1 MLTAKIKTALISVYN
16 KDKLEPIVK
25 LLDQHK
31 VRIYSTGGTQ
41 KFIESLG
48 INVIPVEDITSYPS
62 ILGGRVKTLHPKIFG
77 GILYRREQK
86 KDCDQISQYQIPAID
101 LVIVDLYPFEETVAS
116 PLPPQSWP
124 DVHRTSSSPKGG
136 KKTSSKASD
145 EEIIEKID
153 IGGISLIRAAAK
165 NFRDVVIVPT
175 REEYGRIEAILREK
189 NCTTGIEDRKL
200 LAAIAFDITSHY
212 DTMIFNYF
220 NTTNNSPPKSP
231 QRGDFANPYCSV
243 FKQSVRESQKLRYGE
258 NPHQTGVF
266 YGDLDEMF
274 EQLNGK
280 ALSYNNLVDI
290 DAAINLI
297 SEFNPD
303 SAGATF
309 AVLKHTNACGVASAK
324 LMEDAYTKALA
335 ADPVSAFGGVLI
347 CNSKLDVA
355 TAEELHKLFFEVILA
370 PDYDQQA
377 LSLLKEKKNR
387 IILKVQS
394 SKFKVQSSHPSGDH
408 PKGGKFK
415 EFKSI
420 LNGIIEQ
427 DIDFKSETT
436 KDFTCVTKKK
446 PTEEENNAL
455 IFANKVA
462 KHSKSNTI
470 VFAKAG
476 QLLASGIGQTSR
488 VDALNQAIDK
498 AKRFGLSIEDSVMA
512 SEAFFPFADCV
523 EIANKAGIKAVIQ
536 PGGSIKDKDSI
547 AYCDANDMAMVFTGI
562 RHFKH

>member
-1 MLTAKIKTALISVYN
+1 MLAAKIKTALISVYN
-16 KDKLEPIVK
+16 KDKLAPIVK

-86 KDCDQISQYQIPAID
+86 KDCDQVYQYQIPAID
-101 LVIVDLYPFEETVAS
+101 LVIVDLYPFEETTA
-116 PLPPQSWP
+116 
-124 DVHRTSSSPKGG
+124 
-136 KKTSSKASD
+136 SKASD

-165 NFRDVVIVPT
+165 NFRDVVIVPA
-175 REEYGRIEAILREK
+175 REEYGRIEAILKEK
-189 NCTTGIEDRKL
+189 NCTTDIEDRKL
-200 LAAIAFDITSHY
+200 FAAIAFDITSHY
-212 DTMIFNYF
+212 DTIIFNYF
-220 NTTNNSPPKSP
+220 NTANNYS
-231 QRGDFANPYCSV
+231 SV
-243 FKQSVRESQKLRYGE
+243 FKQSVREAQQLRYGE

-266 YGDLDEMF
+266 YGDLNEMF

-297 SEFNPD
+297 NEFNP
-303 SAGATF
+303 AFGVATF
-309 AVLKHTNACGVASAK
+309 AILKHTNACGVASAK
-324 LMEDAYTKALA
+324 HLDDAYTKALA
-335 ADPVSAFGGVLI
+335 ADPISAFGGVLI
-347 CNSKLDVA
+347 CNSKLDAA
-355 TAEELHKLFFEVILA
+355 TTEELHKLFFEVIVA
-370 PDYDQQA
+370 PDYHDEA
-377 LSLLKEKKNR
+377 LKLLKEKKNR
-387 IILKVQS
+387 IILKLRITPPQAGQANYELR
-394 SKFKVQSSHPSGDH
+394 KQ
-408 PKGGKFK
+408 
-415 EFKSI
+415 FKSI

-446 PTEEENNAL
+446 PKEEENNAL

-470 VFAKAG
+470 VLAKAG

-498 AKRFGLSIEDSVMA
+498 AKRFGLSLEGSVMA

-547 AYCDANDMAMVFTGI
+547 SYCDANDMAMVFTGI